1 MRYTFSLL
9 IFFDVILK
17 QVSLQETIDNFNH
30 CVDVSTAWKVSV
42 WKFSGPYFPA
52 FGLNKDQKNSEYRL
66 FTQRKAADF
75 STSIYSFQTNVSF
88 LYPLKT
94 CFSGK
99 TVREFWPKMGWP
111 EVW

>member
-9 IFFDVILK
+9 ISFDVILK

-52 FGLNKDQKNSEYRL
+52 FGLNKDQKNSKYGL
-66 FTQRKAADF
+66 FTQRKAANF
-75 STSIYSFQTNVSF
+75 STSIYSF
-88 LYPLKT
+88 
-94 CFSGK
+94 
-99 TVREFWPKMGWP
+99 
-111 EVW
+111 